1 MAITLARIDERLVHG
16 QVAYSWSVAYDVDTI
31 IVVDDVCAKD
41 ETQRM
46 LIGMAI
52 GKDKNGQ
59 IFTVDEAIQYFKEG
73 RDSREKVFLVA
84 KDPDV
89 YLRLVKG
96 GVDIKSIN
104 VGGMYY
110 GPGRKQLTKSIYV
123 DEKQI
128 GIFKEL
134 QALGVQ
140 SEIRTSPKDKSIDL
154 YKLC

>member
-16 QVAYSWSVAYDVDTI
+16 QVTYSWSVAYDVDTI
-31 IVVDDVCAKD
+31 IVVDDLSAKD
-41 ETQRM
+41 EMQRM

-52 GKDKNGQ
+52 AKDKNGQ
-59 IFTVDEAIQYFKEG
+59 LFTVDEAIQYFKDG
-73 RDSREKVFLVA
+73 RDLNEKVFLVA

-96 GVDIKSIN
+96 GVNIKSIN

-110 GPGRKQLTKSIYV
+110 KLGRKQLTKSIYA

-134 QALGVQ
+134 QALGVK
-140 SEIRTSPKDKSIDL
+140 SEVRTSPNDKSSDICS
-154 YKLC
+154 LC